1 MLLHLVDDEKITNR
15 IISSFEEAL
24 PRQNMFICFPNE
36 NYQTVKPSHNV
47 IIYNGEKEFRLP
59 NIENV
64 NKVLIHYLHEGKT
77 KFIEKFI
84 PNNIPCYWF
93 IWGGDMYNNI
103 LTIRGYDIYYDKF
116 FFSRRQKVSFFLN
129 HYGLYHTYFPI
140 LSFIKKRINFFVTTC
155 YEFEII
161 KKYIGSYINGK
172 LLDKG
177 FFYYPIDEIL
187 GKELVGKDAKGNII
201 LLGNSASFTNNHK
214 YAIKYLSKLGLG
226 DKKVVAPLSYAGTET
241 YINQVCDYGK
251 EKLKDKFTPL
261 RTFLPLNEY
270 NKLMTQAE
278 VCVYGNWRQEA
289 FGNILV
295 ALYLG
300 AKVFLSKRSPLI
312 ALFKDMGI
320 KIYILEKAKHNDLIT
335 PLSTKDKERNRNI
348 IGTTYTK
355 EKQKSIIKIIWG

>member
-24 PRQNMFICFPNE
+24 PGQNMFICFPNE
-36 NYQTVKPSHNV
+36 NYHTVKPSS
-47 IIYNGEKEFRLP
+47 
-59 NIENV
+59 
-64 NKVLIHYLHEGKT
+64 KVLIYKEGSDIPFLKAVDKVIIHALT
-77 KFIEKFI
+77 DRKSRFIEKFI
-84 PNNIPCYWF
+84 AKNIPCYWL
-93 IWGGDMYNNI
+93 IWGADIYNAI
-103 LTIRGYDIYYDKF
+103 LSIRGYDIYYDKSSF
-116 FFSRRQKVSFFLN
+116 TRRQKLSFYLN

-140 LSFIKKRINFFVTTC
+140 LSFIRERITYFVTNN

-187 GKELVGKDAKGNII
+187 GKELVGKEARGNII
-201 LLGNSASFTNNHK
+201 LLGNSASLTNNHK
-214 YAIKYLSKLGLG
+214 YVIKYLTKLNLE

-251 EKLKDKFTPL
+251 EKLKDKFIPL

-270 NKLMTQAE
+270 NELMTQAE
-278 VCVYGNWRQEA
+278 TCVYGSWRQEA

-300 AKVFLSKRSPLI
+300 AKVFLSKHSPLGGM
-312 ALFKDMGI
+312 FKDMGI
-320 KIYILEKAKHNDLIT
+320 KIYAIEKAKHNDLIT
-335 PLSTKDKERNRNI
+335 SLSTKDKERNRNI

-355 EKQKSIIKIIWG
+355 EKQKSIIKSIWG